1 MRNLPPPPY
10 SPHTHTQRRPQTR
23 LNKAGDASCLH
34 HGAREGILAD
44 CSPLVGLRHCSLHWA
59 FFYAWFDLNS
69 LLAHCTL
76 RVPLPAPARLAV
88 PPLLALYSCRNFE
101 LLLQAFPVTEGNP
114 SDIASWML
122 VATCHTHHLVS
133 SVLFWQL
140 QESKRVSKGSGRGC
154 ASACAWVIALF
165 LLLFFLLGAP

>member
-1 MRNLPPPPY
+1 MSAPWGKRGNQAGNPCRLLPL
-10 SPHTHTQRRPQTR
+10 SGFEA
-23 LNKAGDASCLH
+23 LFVALS
-34 HGAREGILAD
+34 
-44 CSPLVGLRHCSLHWA
+44 

-101 LLLQAFPVTEGNP
+101 LLLQAFPVTQGNP

-140 QESKRVSKGSGRGC
+140 QESKRKKKKGSGRGC